1 MHDKR
6 LNLGTVLML
15 GTMILILTLFFWIF
29 RPTYKEG
36 RLPVKDES
44 RYFVYVKQKVFEKC
58 VNRNKHVDSL
68 LNIKDMFENK
78 KTVVLKAGQDTAKF
92 IKLLMGEDRLD
103 KQTAEKFEGQGF
115 ESGVILEFNNK
126 IPYFTLPIEETMGAD
141 NFIKVPA
148 WLMANLVDNGVLN
161 TSDSLESKE
170 GSQLPG
176 WLKWGLAVVALL
188 ALGLWL
194 RKNKVQ
200 KQ

>member
-1 MHDKR
+1 MKDY
-6 LNLGTVLML
+6 LVNMGLMITAVAL
-15 GTMILILTLFFWIF
+15 VFWIIS
-29 RPTYKEG
+29 PTYKPG
-36 RLPVKDES
+36 RVPITDET
-44 RYFVYVKQKVFEKC
+44 RYFVYVKENVFKEC
-58 VNRNKHVDSL
+58 VNKNKDSVSWI
-68 LNIKDMFENK
+68 NIDFGNK

-148 WLMANLVDNGVLN
+148 WLMANLVDNQVLN
-161 TSDSLESKE
+161 TKTSLEPKTE
-170 GSQLPG
+170 LQLPA

-188 ALGLWL
+188 ALGWL

>member
-1 MHDKR
+1 MKNLNR
-6 LNLGTVLML
+6 LTVVF
-15 GTMILILTLFFWIF
+15 MILMVAIMSFFFWLF

-36 RLPVKDES
+36 RLPVKDET
-44 RYFVYVKQKVFEKC
+44 RYFVYVKENVFKEC
-58 VNRNKHVDSL
+58 VNKNKDSVSWI
-68 LNIKDMFENK
+68 NIDFGNK

-148 WLMANLVDNGVLN
+148 WLMANLVDNKVLD
-161 TSDSLESKE
+161 TKTSLETKTE
-170 GSQLPG
+170 LQLPA

>member
-1 MHDKR
+1 MKDY
-6 LNLGTVLML
+6 LVNMGLMITAVAL
-15 GTMILILTLFFWIF
+15 VFWIIS
-29 RPTYKEG
+29 PTYKSG
-36 RLPVKDES
+36 RVPITDET
-44 RYFVYVKQKVFEKC
+44 RYFVYVKENVFKEC
-58 VNRNKHVDSL
+58 VNKNKDSVSWI
-68 LNIKDMFENK
+68 NIDFGNK

-148 WLMANLVDNGVLN
+148 WLMANLVDNKVLD
-161 TSDSLESKE
+161 TKTSLETKTE
-170 GSQLPG
+170 LQLPA